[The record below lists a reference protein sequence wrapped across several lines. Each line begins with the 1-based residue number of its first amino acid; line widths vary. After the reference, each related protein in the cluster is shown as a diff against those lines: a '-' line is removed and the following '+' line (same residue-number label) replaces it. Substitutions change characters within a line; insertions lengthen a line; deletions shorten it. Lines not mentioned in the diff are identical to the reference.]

1 MSRRGIEDVESG
13 TQRVSI
19 ESSLLHVCVTIVESS
34 YIKEDAE
41 RLFTDVEWI

>member
-19 ESSLLHVCVTIVESS
+19 ESSFLHVCVTIVESS

-41 RLFTDVEWI
+41 RLVTVIEWI